1 MQAVA
6 AGALAG
12 CVGSALGQSKSRK
25 DSPGKALPVR
35 ADERVNR
42 ILAPVRDTHH
52 LPALIGGV
60 LIGTRLAAIGA
71 VGIRKIG
78 STEPFLVT
86 DEVHLGSNT
95 KAMTAT
101 VIGMLVE
108 EGKLSW
114 RTTIREVF
122 PEVAAKLHPDYQ
134 TVALLQL
141 LTHRAGL
148 PANAFWGLLAGRT
161 TTEQRR
167 SLLTAVMKTAPLSQ
181 PGSKYVYSNVG
192 YALAGLMAEQVS
204 GQSWETLLKQRL
216 FEPLG
221 MESAG
226 FGSPGRPG
234 SVEQPWGHRA
244 TGDQVKPTQVDNV
257 PALGPAG
264 TVHCS
269 MPDWAKFAALH
280 LAGARGKPKLLKLA
294 TFRALQTPP
303 PGFDYACGWVTCER
317 TWAGGRA
324 LNHNGSNT
332 AWFATIWLAPARDF
346 AILVAANQGGPVA
359 QTATDEAAVELIR
372 SIDYLAR
379 PARRG

>member
-1 MQAVA
+1 
-6 AGALAG
+6 
-12 CVGSALGQSKSRK
+12 
-25 DSPGKALPVR
+25 
-35 ADERVNR
+35 
-42 ILAPVRDTHH
+42 
-52 LPALIGGV
+52 LPALIGGI
-60 LIGTRLAAIGA
+60 LIGGRLAAVGA

-78 STEPFLVT
+78 SAEPLLVT
-86 DEVHLGSNT
+86 DEIHLGSNT

-101 VIGMLVE
+101 LIGMLVE
-108 EGKLSW
+108 DGKLSW
-114 RTTIREVF
+114 QSTIREVF
-122 PEVAAKLHPDYQ
+122 PEVAGNLHPDYQ
-134 TVALLQL
+134 AVTLLHL

-167 SLLTAVMKTAPLSQ
+167 SLLKAVMKTAPLSQ

-204 GQSWETLLKQRL
+204 GQSWEALLKQRL

-221 MESAG
+221 MQSAG

-234 SVEQPWGHRA
+234 GVDQPWGHRVV
-244 TGDQVKPTQVDNV
+244 GDQVKPTQFDNV

-269 MPDWAKFAALH
+269 TPDWAKFAALH

-303 PGFDYACGWVTCER
+303 AGFDYACGWVTCER

-346 AILVAANQGGPVA
+346 AILVATNQGGQVA

-372 SIDYLAR
+372 AIDYLAR
-379 PARRG
+379 PTRRGSS